1 MLAHDRTLLVS
12 EIFYSIQGESSFAGL
27 PCVFIR
33 LAGCNLRCSYCDARY
48 TYEEDGFEK
57 TLDELIDCTGKRPH
71 ALVEITGGEPL
82 LQENVYPLID
92 LLKEEGRT
100 VLLETNGSIPLNRVP
115 AGVIKIMDIK
125 CPDSGMHEKTD
136 FTNLTYLT
144 KQDEIKFVLS
154 SRDDYDWAIKTIER
168 YGLKEKNLLFSPVEG
183 RLQADRL
190 AEWVLADTLSV
201 RMQVQLHKV
210 LWPDRKRGV

>member
-1 MLAHDRTLLVS
+1 MAHDRTLLVS

-57 TLDELIDCTGKRPH
+57 TLDELMDFTGKRPH